1 MRIKVTK
8 LDVVLL
14 GFLGLIALA
23 ILWPIGID
31 HGTVAQKARSKA
43 QFIGYT
49 NALQQYRTM
58 YGDYPTFFDENG
70 PFNLSE
76 GDNSE
81 KFIEALTGRDAESKP
96 VMSFGNRKSV
106 PFYSFADDAY
116 LIDKESGQRQI
127 VDAYGNPN
135 IVILV
140 DHDDDGIIMAP
151 ADGKLQEVE
160 AKFVIYTLPLRDK
173 NHVSV
178 LN

>member
-23 ILWPIGID
+23 ILWPMGID

-49 NALQQYRTM
+49 NALQQFKAM
-58 YGDYPTFFDENG
+58 YGDYPTFFNENG

-81 KFIEALTGRDAESKP
+81 KFILALSGRGAEGKP
-96 VMSFGNRKSV
+96 VMSFGNRKSAL
-106 PFYSFADDAY
+106 FYSFADDEY
-116 LIDKESGQRQI
+116 LIDEESGQRQI

-135 IVILV
+135 IVILI
-140 DHDDDGIIMAP
+140 DHDNDGIIMAP
-151 ADGKLQEVE
+151 VDGKVQEVR
-160 AKFVIYTLPLRDK
+160 ATVAVHTLPLQDK
-173 NHVSV
+173 EFVTSY
-178 LN
+178 